1 MRSVRAMFLCVRI
14 SLSKLVTNPKTY
26 VLRAVMLVF
35 HYYSYAHLAS
45 IARHYG
51 VSVTPWVFPFYMSN
65 PQMLVIY
72 GGLCI
77 LLFCDAPFLDAYS
90 QFVIA
95 RTGRR
100 TFIAGQMLYIVVAAF
115 LFTVSMLLM
124 SLLYIL
130 PVMEWSLDWGTLLN
144 TLAQGEVN
152 VREQVGVS
160 LSIGVSEELVTLV
173 TPVRATATAF
183 VCMWLV
189 TAFLGMVM
197 SFFNVVVKK
206 MSGIAVVGVLEVL
219 SYFSVYWGA
228 MTIGTWLVFISPV
241 SWTQM
246 GVLDWTDSG
255 LWPTPGYAVTV
266 LLVGI
271 LVLGAGCIVKFC
283 RRDLK

>member
-1 MRSVRAMFLCVRI
+1 
-14 SLSKLVTNPKTY
+14 
-26 VLRAVMLVF
+26 ML
-35 HYYSYAHLAS
+35 
-45 IARHYG
+45 
-51 VSVTPWVFPFYMSN
+51 
-65 PQMLVIY
+65 
-72 GGLCI
+72 
-77 LLFCDAPFLDAYS
+77 
-90 QFVIA
+90 
-95 RTGRR
+95 
-100 TFIAGQMLYIVVAAF
+100 
-115 LFTVSMLLM
+115 
-124 SLLYIL
+124 
-130 PVMEWSLDWGTLLN
+130 
-144 TLAQGEVN
+144 
-152 VREQVGVS
+152 
-160 LSIGVSEELVTLV
+160 
-173 TPVRATATAF
+173 AF